1 MRHPHKLVKES
12 YVTELDESVT
22 NEEEQSITVGD
33 KTYPVSEL
41 SDEVKEM
48 LSLHEQAVQ
57 MATAAKRQAVIHD
70 LAIANI
76 ASMIEKAV
84 TETEE

>member
-1 MRHPHKLVKES
+1 VTDLDKEIT
-12 YVTELDESVT
+12 TEEPT
-22 NEEEQSITVGD
+22 ITIGD
-33 KTYPVSEL
+33 TTYPVSEL

-70 LAIANI
+70 LAIANLV
-76 ASMIEKAV
+76 SMIEKKV
-84 TETEE
+84 SKTEE

>member
-1 MRHPHKLVKES
+1 MKES
-12 YVTELDESVT
+12 SVT
-22 NEEEQSITVGD
+22 NLNDEVAVENEEPTLTVGD
-33 KTYPVSEL
+33 TTYPVSEL
-41 SDEVKEM
+41 SDKVKEM

>member
-1 MRHPHKLVKES
+1 MKES

-48 LSLHEQAVQ
+48 LSLHQQAVQ
-57 MATAAKRQAVIHD
+57 MSVSAKRQATIHD
-70 LAIANI
+70 LAVSNI
-76 ASMIEKAV
+76 ASLIEKKL
-84 TETEE
+84 EEVEE

>member
-1 MRHPHKLVKES
+1 MKES
-12 YVTELDESVT
+12 SVT
-22 NEEEQSITVGD
+22 NLNDEVVVENEEPTLTVGET
-33 KTYPVSEL
+33 TYPVSEL
-41 SDEVKEM
+41 SDKVTEM

>member
-1 MRHPHKLVKES
+1 MTNLN
-12 YVTELDESVT
+12 DEVVVE
-22 NEEEQSITVGD
+22 NEEPTLTVGD
-33 KTYPVSEL
+33 TTYPVSEL
-41 SDEVKEM
+41 GDKVKEM